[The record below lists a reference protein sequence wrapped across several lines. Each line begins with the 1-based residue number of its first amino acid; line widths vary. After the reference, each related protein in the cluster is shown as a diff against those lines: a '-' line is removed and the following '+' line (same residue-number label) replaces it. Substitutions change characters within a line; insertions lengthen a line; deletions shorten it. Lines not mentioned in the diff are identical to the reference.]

1 MVEDFGGG
9 GDDMILRGY
18 RWGISRRQ
26 QNVKGG
32 P

>member
-1 MVEDFGGG
+1 MVEDFGG
-9 GDDMILRGY
+9 DDMVLRGY

>member
-1 MVEDFGGG
+1 MVEDFGG